1 MKLHLNENIM
11 SVEWLNSLVANV
23 DNVLNNRK
31 LYPDVYW
38 NKVKSSPD
46 TFVLCVEI
54 NDGDWSH
61 DHNRIDFIVREVLK
75 GYKDLELIKY
85 NQEVTDSDDSDTYSA
100 IHKYYLKNKNVTT
113 EDIDK
118 EKSYGR
124 YMVYIRPYKDMFR
137 LDYID
142 SHFDKSDYCFFD
154 KDGYMVTNYAGI
166 PKSLFDKL
174 YNKDM
179 KPGKVYKIYTNGPYG
194 KTVSYEE
201 VPMNWFHL

>member
-75 GYKDLELIKY
+75 GYKDLELVKY

-118 EKSYGR
+118 EEPYGR
-124 YMVYIRPYKDMFR
+124 YMVLIKPYKNMFQLNY
-137 LDYID
+137 LDTQ
-142 SHFDKSDYCFFD
+142 FDKSDYCFFNRN
-154 KDGYMVTNYAGI
+154 GYVDTEYKGI
-166 PKSLFDKL
+166 PKSLFDKI

-179 KPGKVYKIYTNGPYG
+179 KPGIVYKIYTKGPYG
-194 KTVSYEE
+194 EVVSYKE
-201 VPMNWFHL
+201 VPKNWFHL